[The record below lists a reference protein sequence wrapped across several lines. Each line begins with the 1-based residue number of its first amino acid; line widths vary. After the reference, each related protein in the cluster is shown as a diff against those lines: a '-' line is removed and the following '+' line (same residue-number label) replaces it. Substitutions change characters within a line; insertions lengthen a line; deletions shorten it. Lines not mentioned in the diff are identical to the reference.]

1 MQFVSLIVRMKREE
15 IELWEDETKNQDFT
29 QQLSFTLE
37 LLSLKFIQLK
47 ESCDQ
52 QIKNIISFARSDA
65 RFKSI
70 LKLRKKIKQYLKK
83 VDEAKQSLSRIHNLV
98 QNARRHRE
106 VNTEIFCES
115 NVLQVQN
122 HLLTTVLLLWCNY
135 VILVEFLISS
145 RENLH
150 VNLINNRKDCKTLV
164 EESQVRQQSANAI
177 EELLYWA
184 RFVALE
190 RDRSKAKSVIFELLI
205 QARAHLQRVKS
216 VCAAYSDQI
225 ADMLIEIENVKKM
238 LRDSIFYASMSNE
251 EKTVMYAA
259 MSQDF
264 RDTEHWYY
272 CANEHSFTIE
282 DCDMSMQ
289 TYQCSQCDSSVD
301 DHNYQTVERVTQATN
316 LKTQFS
322 ESTIRR

>member
-15 IELWEDETKNQDFT
+15 IELREDETKNQDFT

-122 HLLTTVLLLWCNY
+122 HLLTTVLLL
-135 VILVEFLISS
+135 
-145 RENLH
+145 
-150 VNLINNRKDCKTLV
+150 
-164 EESQVRQQSANAI
+164 
-177 EELLYWA
+177 
-184 RFVALE
+184 
-190 RDRSKAKSVIFELLI
+190 
-205 QARAHLQRVKS
+205 
-216 VCAAYSDQI
+216 
-225 ADMLIEIENVKKM
+225 
-238 LRDSIFYASMSNE
+238 
-251 EKTVMYAA
+251 
-259 MSQDF
+259 
-264 RDTEHWYY
+264 
-272 CANEHSFTIE
+272 
-282 DCDMSMQ
+282 
-289 TYQCSQCDSSVD
+289 
-301 DHNYQTVERVTQATN
+301 
-316 LKTQFS
+316 
-322 ESTIRR
+322 